1 MIPFSLA
8 IPTEIFRQPLKKS
21 IILAAQTGV
30 TGVQLDDI
38 SELKPAELSETG
50 RRQFLHS
57 LKEVGLSVAAVKY
70 RTRHPLAYEENLDAR
85 VAGLKSAMQTASQL
99 RAKKATVRLGKLPD
113 EDDSKTKTKTTLVN
127 ILNDVAQWG
136 NHIGV
141 TVALSV
147 AITAPQQLGQLLAK
161 ITTGR
166 IGLNFDP
173 VSCLMAGIPPA
184 EMLKT
189 FHSQIEQVTG
199 RDAFADADGFTQ
211 ETVLGMGQVDWNEMV
226 AMLYEA
232 GYQQWLIIDR
242 QESENRLNDVRQGI
256 QFLKQIGM

>member
-21 IILAAQTGV
+21 IMLAAQTGV

-38 SELKPAELSETG
+38 GELKPAELSETG

-85 VAGLKSAMQTASQL
+85 VAGLKSAMQTAAQL
-99 RAKKATVRLGKLPD
+99 RAKKVTVRLGKLPD
-113 EDDSKTKTKTTLVN
+113 EDDSKTNTTLVN

-141 TVALSV
+141 IVALSV
-147 AITAPQQLGQLLAK
+147 ATTAPQQLEQLLAK

-173 VSCLMAGIPPA
+173 VSCLMAGTSPA
-184 EMLKT
+184 EILKK

-199 RDAFADADGFTQ
+199 RDAFADVDGLTQ
-211 ETVLGMGQVDWNEMV
+211 ETVLGMGQVDWNEIV
-226 AMLYEA
+226 AMLYES